1 MHSYSGVISSNIFDL
16 YIIKWQTAFGM
27 NKNYPLFKARCA
39 VDRPEVAQALDY
51 LACLN
56 TESAATYVGA
66 GPLLPEVY

>member
-16 YIIKWQTAFGM
+16 YIIKWQTASGM
-27 NKNYPLFKARCA
+27 TKTILFKARCA
-39 VDRPEVAQALDY
+39 VVRPEVAQALDY